1 MNECFCLD
9 NDQSD
14 IFLFSVRYDALNPEN
29 KVLSIVLSQDKKSND
44 VGYTLSCYCTKGE
57 FKLGRPKLGLTI
69 CQSIEGSWKLRDS
82 RTDSRSLTIG
92 NAGGPPGRG
101 SFGSN
106 PQWSIRVPVGGS
118 RIQVECRVAKDLA
131 VNAII
136 ARYGTG
142 CCRGG
147 IPEQK
152 SRRIHQLYEDPVLD
166 TGKYRHGYAVAE
178 AAFVPAGLYTLVVST
193 FEVGQV
199 GDFSLRVL
207 SSKEIELNALD

>member
-1 MNECFCLD
+1 MNECFCLTTIT
-9 NDQSD
+9 D
-14 IFLFSVRYDALNPEN
+14 ISLSSVRYDALNPEN

-57 FKLGRPKLGLTI
+57 FKLGRPKLGLAV
-69 CQSIEGSWKLRDS
+69 CRSIEGSWKLRDS

-131 VNAII
+131 VNIII
-136 ARYGTG
+136 ARYGNG

-152 SRRIHQLYEDPVLD
+152 SRRIHQLYEDQSVLD
-166 TGKYRHGYAVAE
+166 TGIYRHGYAVAE

-199 GDFSLRVL
+199 GVFSLRVL
-207 SSKEIELNALD
+207 SSKQIELSELD

>member
-1 MNECFCLD
+1 M
-9 NDQSD
+9 
-14 IFLFSVRYDALNPEN
+14 
-29 KVLSIVLSQDKKSND
+29 
-44 VGYTLSCYCTKGE
+44 GYTLSCYCTKGE
-57 FKLGRPKLGLTI
+57 FKLGRPKLGLAI

>member
-1 MNECFCLD
+1 MFLIIQN
-9 NDQSD
+9 QSD
-14 IFLFSVRYDALNPEN
+14 IFLFSVRYDAVNPEN

-44 VGYTLSCYCTKGE
+44 VGYTLSCYCTKE
-57 FKLGRPKLGLTI
+57 FKLGRPKLGLAV
-69 CQSIEGSWKLRDS
+69 CKSIEGSWKLRDS

-92 NAGGPPGRG
+92 NAGGPLGRG

-131 VNAII
+131 VNVII
-136 ARYGTG
+136 ARCGNRCYLGE
-142 CCRGG
+142 

-152 SRRIHQLYEDPVLD
+152 SRRIHHLYEDPVLD

-178 AAFVPAGLYTLVVST
+178 AALFPAGLYTLVVST

-199 GDFSLRVL
+199 GKFSLRVL
-207 SSKEIELNALD
+207 SSTEIDLSEIG